1 MSFSVDYHPNKA
13 QILRVMDFAHQALVD
28 DVPLTKRYL
37 SLKDENEVTDSAPRD
52 TYYKDVPLFKSQ
64 GTVDRVRSL
73 SMVYLS
79 LLHTYTSQL
88 VDDLAMTL
96 DLDRA
101 DLKIVIL
108 CHLVTD
114 VSSGTWS

>member
-52 TYYKDVPLFKSQ
+52 MYYKDVPLFKSQ